1 MSHFKK
7 LILTALVLAVV
18 AVSQSWSGLS
28 VYYDFEGID
37 NGYILD
43 KSGNGIDGEIVGDV
57 TLDDDG
63 QLGKAGRFANSG
75 YLDLDGANVPPAL
88 IPTQGFSVLAW
99 VNVEAD
105 GDQAIFCAR
114 SADTQWLV
122 HPEVRPGGGYYRW
135 TVRTDQPGGTI
146 GQVQKGVPVKNEW
159 HHFAGTYSADDG
171 IAVLYI
177 DGEEVGRDQ
186 RDGGT
191 VNKSWGL
198 GARVGLNIDDA
209 RPFNGRMDEVAIW
222 TEALTQAKI
231 KEYMA
236 DGVLAKTAVEAQHKL
251 ATTWANI
258 KNR

>member
-1 MSHFKK
+1 MRNNI
-7 LILTALVLAVV
+7 LIGLLFTFALTLSANAIDT
-18 AVSQSWSGLS
+18 SGLS
-28 VYYDFEGID
+28 IYYDFEGID

-43 KSGNGIDGEIVGDV
+43 KSGNNIHGEVVGHV
-57 TLDDDG
+57 TLDDG
-63 QLGKAGRFANSG
+63 QRGKAGRFANGG

-88 IPTQGFSVLAW
+88 IPTQSFSVLAW

-105 GDQAIFCAR
+105 GVQAIFNAR

-135 TVRTDQPGGTI
+135 TVRTDKPGGTI
-146 GQVQKGVPVKNEW
+146 GEVKKGVPVKNEW
-159 HHFAGTYSADDG
+159 HHFAGTYNAGDG
-171 IAVLYI
+171 VAVLYV

-222 TEALTQAKI
+222 SEALTQAKI